1 MDLCAKESHRR
12 LVSSAGS
19 TLTSSSTSLHP
30 GGHARDEFG
39 SYQHGSLTSLPPDF
53 GNLRCLT
60 HLDLSF
66 NRLSTLPSCILHLPS
81 LHVLLVSHN
90 SLVTLPE
97 DFGCLS
103 KLTFFSAMKN
113 QLKDLPQSI
122 GELSMLQDLDLS
134 ENALELL
141 PEEVGNLH
149 NCKELDLSGNRL
161 SSIPDSLGMYFIWEE
176 KDMGLPSF
184 WYSLGPLRPLVSFPR
199 VISINDVILEPNGRD
214 IQKDHARFS
223 QCL

>member
-1 MDLCAKESHRR
+1 MVCVWTHHGIAYLGTTWISAVTEAIDGDQHRCCCG
-12 LVSSAGS
+12 VAGWNYNFV
-19 TLTSSSTSLHP
+19 H
-30 GGHARDEFG
+30 
-39 SYQHGSLTSLPPDF
+39 
-53 GNLRCLT
+53 CV
-60 HLDLSF
+60 
-66 NRLSTLPSCILHLPS
+66 
-81 LHVLLVSHN
+81 LHV
-90 SLVTLPE
+90 LPE

-113 QLKDLPQSI
+113 QLKDLPRSM

-199 VISINDVILEPNGRD
+199 VISINHVILEPNGRD
-214 IQKDHARFS
+214 IQKDHAWFS
-223 QCL
+223 QCLWALTTLWTTLSVSVDQQHCWDLNTIYNDWGSGLAGFG

>member
-1 MDLCAKESHRR
+1 MDLCAESHVR
-12 LVSSAGS
+12 LVSSPGS
-19 TLTSSSTSLHP
+19 VLTSSSTSLHP

-39 SYQHGSLTSLPPDF
+39 SYQHGSLTSLPPDL
-53 GNLRCLT
+53 GNLSCLT

-66 NRLSTLPSCILHLPS
+66 NRLSILPSCILHLPS
-81 LHVLLVSHN
+81 LHVLLLSHN

-97 DFGCLS
+97 DFGRLS

-113 QLKDLPQSI
+113 QLKGLPQSI

-149 NCKELDLSGNRL
+149 NCTELDLSGNQL
-161 SSIPDSLGMYFIWEE
+161 LSIPDSLGMYFIGEE
-176 KDMGLPSF
+176 KDVGLPSF
-184 WYSLGPLRPLVSFPR
+184 WYNLRDPWSLSPELL
-199 VISINDVILEPNGRD
+199 
-214 IQKDHARFS
+214 A
-223 QCL
+223 